1 MSIVILIAH
10 IIILVIKMR
19 IRLLKKNEIKE
30 VSKLLVTAYENE
42 DKDRRWNEKCAED
55 YVQMMYKICN
65 KLCFVAVEEGKIV
78 GVTLNII
85 MPDFC
90 KEIVESRV
98 LLVHPD
104 FRRQKIGTKLITK
117 VCEKALNDFNIE
129 EIESS
134 IYTLTNF
141 PITWYECIGF
151 RTKKYYE
158 VTRAN
163 IANVL
168 NKM

>member
-1 MSIVILIAH
+1 
-10 IIILVIKMR
+10 MR

-30 VSKLLVTAYENE
+30 AARLLVIAYENE
-42 DKDRRWNEKCAED
+42 SKDRKWDEKYAEK
-55 YVQMMYKICN
+55 YILMMYRMCKE
-65 KLCFVAVEEGKIV
+65 LCYVAVEENKIV
-78 GVTLNII
+78 GMTLNVI
-85 MPDFC
+85 MPEFN

-104 FRRQKIGTKLITK
+104 FRRRKIGTKLITK
-117 VCEKALNDFNIE
+117 VCDKAASKYEIE

-168 NKM
+168 NRV